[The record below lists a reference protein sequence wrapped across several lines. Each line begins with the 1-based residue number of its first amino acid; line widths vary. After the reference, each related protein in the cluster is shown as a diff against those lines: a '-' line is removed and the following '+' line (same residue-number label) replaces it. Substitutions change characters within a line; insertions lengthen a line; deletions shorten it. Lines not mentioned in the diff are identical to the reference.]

1 MKRHSRIL
9 RPKAHEIEAVRL
21 QTEKARLDKLGGRA
35 GSRKERAARLSH
47 EEWARQLPAPTA
59 GENREFMNR
68 TENKAHEIVMS
79 AAQEIL
85 EHYCEAKENLG
96 AKPHHV
102 IAALQLTGSVGA
114 ERDALKA
121 EFGHPSVRK
130 TEK

>member
-1 MKRHSRIL
+1 MPRNSRIL
-9 RPKAHEIEAVRL
+9 RPTIEEVEAVRL

-47 EEWARQLPAPTA
+47 EEWTRQLPAPTA
-59 GENREFMNR
+59 DEDRDFMNR

-85 EHYCEAKENLG
+85 EHYREAKENLG

-102 IAALQLTGSVGA
+102 IAALQLTGSVAA
-114 ERDALKA
+114 ERDALRA
-121 EFGHPSVRK
+121 ESGYPSDGK
-130 TEK
+130 NAK

>member
-1 MKRHSRIL
+1 MKNFSRIL

-59 GENREFMNR
+59 EENREFMNR
-68 TENKAHEIVMS
+68 TENKAHEIVMR

-85 EHYCEAKENLG
+85 EHYREAKENLG

-102 IAALQLTGSVGA
+102 IAALQLTDSVAA
-114 ERDALKA
+114 ERDALLAKY
-121 EFGHPSVRK
+121 GHPHRK
-130 TEK
+130 NAK

>member
-1 MKRHSRIL
+1 MPRNSRIL
-9 RPKAHEIEAVRL
+9 RPTIEEVEAVRL

-35 GSRKERAARLSH
+35 GSIEERAARLSH

-59 GENREFMNR
+59 EENRDFMNR
-68 TENKAHEIVMS
+68 TENKAHEIVMN
-79 AAQEIL
+79 AALEIL
-85 EHYCEAKENLG
+85 EHYCEAKETLG

-102 IAALQLTGSVGA
+102 IAALQLTGPVAA

-121 EFGHPSVRK
+121 EFGYPSVRK